1 MSFVYVL
8 VNLYFVN
15 ACVNVIVVNV
25 NIDVNASV
33 FVFVFFHEWF
43 CVYVMFFIKCN
54 FGMFSCIYM
63 VLICL

>member
-15 ACVNVIVVNV
+15 ACVTVIVVNV

-33 FVFVFFHEWF
+33 FVFVFFMNGF
-43 CVYVMFFIKCN
+43 VCM
-54 FGMFSCIYM
+54 
-63 VLICL
+63 